1 LAFSIGLQLLKCAYQ
16 SFVQYATTPASHS
29 GARPGRYNNPV
40 STATP
45 EISADSPADE
55 RSFSLRQR
63 ISLWLISWLGYLAIS
78 AIGPTLSFSVS
89 FEEGAP
95 DNLEKTPGIAPFWH
109 RCVFAA
115 AYLWRDLQF
124 RVMTSRSFDG
134 EYIARIIHKLGFLAL
149 RGSSSRGAV
158 SALLGARRETERG
171 FTVAFTIDGPRGPRF
186 VAKPGPVL
194 LAKLTGAPIVPF
206 YIALEDPW
214 VLNTWDRLMI
224 PKPFSRALM
233 RVARNIQVPADANDE
248 EIGGFHQEMQ
258 AALERVQKFAEE
270 NVLRVGSEKFPVYQ
284 RRVFLKGK

>member
-1 LAFSIGLQLLKCAYQ
+1 M
-16 SFVQYATTPASHS
+16 
-29 GARPGRYNNPV
+29 R
-40 STATP
+40 TAAP
-45 EISADSPADE
+45 EISNDTAPRE
-55 RSFSLRQR
+55 RTFSLRQK
-63 ISLWLISWLGYLAIS
+63 ISLWFISWIGFLAIRT
-78 AIGPTLSFSVS
+78 IGPTLRFAVS

-95 DNLEKTPGIAPFWH
+95 DNLEKPPGIGPFWH

-115 AYLWRDLQF
+115 AYIFRDLQA
-124 RVMTSRSFDG
+124 RVITSRSFDG
-134 EYIARIIHKLGFLAL
+134 EYIARIIDKLGFVAV

-158 SALLGARRETERG
+158 AALLGVRREIERG
-171 FTVAFTIDGPRGPRF
+171 FHVAFTIDGPRGPRY

-233 RVARNIQVPADANDE
+233 RVAKNIHVPSDADDGE
-248 EIGGFHQEMQ
+248 LGRLHQEMQ

-270 NVLRVGSEKFPVYQ
+270 NVRQAGSPKFPIYE
-284 RRVFLKGK
+284 RKVFLKRS